1 VKSLAEKVVAE
12 PAAWTTS
19 RSTSTADSM
28 RPLTEFHG
36 DRRYGGGL
44 HRADMAWAL
53 HAASRGLP
61 EQQIRDEILHAR
73 DLSKKRAYNRRRL
86 DYA

>member
-1 VKSLAEKVVAE
+1 
-12 PAAWTTS
+12 
-19 RSTSTADSM
+19 
-28 RPLTEFHG
+28 
-36 DRRYGGGL
+36 
-44 HRADMAWAL
+44 MAWAL

-86 DYA
+86 DYAQRTAIKALSTVEPLR